1 MSPYTNQVHTG
12 SGPGGAD
19 RVPARWCAPDRG
31 ASGPGLQ
38 GRRAGADA
46 QGPEPLAPAPGRT
59 DLTHHNGDQL
69 LGPIVEALHP
79 SGSGRGGWG
88 WLGLGDRLG
97 QTSGDLLT
105 EPISKAQ
112 LHHIPGNPGGGRR

>member
-1 MSPYTNQVHTG
+1 MSQR
-12 SGPGGAD
+12 GG
-19 RVPARWCAPDRG
+19 V
-31 ASGPGLQ
+31 
-38 GRRAGADA
+38 RRIVEHLGQTHNVAE